1 MFDDSFLDTIKIL
14 LEIAAL
20 IFLPVIVWL
29 LKTVVAHNR
38 QLTVLEEKVNAE
50 INRRLDVM
58 ERKIDSFDNKIE
70 QKIDR
75 LESNLNAKIDVMT
88 SVVTTISSSIT
99 NANQK
104 KEK

>member
-1 MFDDSFLDTIKIL
+1 MLDNSFLDTIKIL

-20 IFLPVIVWL
+20 VFLPVIVWL
-29 LKTVVAHNR
+29 LKTVVSHNK

-58 ERKIDSFDNKIE
+58 ERKLDTFDNKIE

-75 LESNLNAKIDVMT
+75 LESNLNSKIDIMT
-88 SVVTTISSSIT
+88 SIVTTL
-99 NANQK
+99 ANNNSVTGSK

>member
-1 MFDDSFLDTIKIL
+1 MLDDSFLDTIKIL

-20 IFLPVIVWL
+20 IFLPIIVWL
-29 LKTVVAHNR
+29 LKTVITHNK
-38 QLTVLEEKVNAE
+38 QLTILEEKVNAE

-70 QKIDR
+70 LKIDR
-75 LESNLNAKIDVMT
+75 LESNLNSKIDIMT
-88 SVVTTISSSIT
+88 SVVTSLAKSVSTSDE
-99 NANQK
+99 

>member
-1 MFDDSFLDTIKIL
+1 MLDNSWLDSMKIL

-20 IFLPVIVWL
+20 IFLPIIVWL
-29 LKTVVAHNR
+29 LKTVVNHNR

-58 ERKIDSFDNKIE
+58 ERKLDSFDNKIE
-70 QKIDR
+70 QKIDK
-75 LESNLNAKIDVMT
+75 LESNLNSKIDIMT
-88 SVVTTISSSIT
+88 SIVTTLANSIR
-99 NANQK
+99 